1 MYIEN
6 VLIIMLIK
14 IMSQNEAKLDRISVT
29 LSIDDL
35 ITLIAI
41 SIDNFYQIKLM
52 SSTFFKV
59 NTDYEVYKQLS

>member
-1 MYIEN
+1 
-6 VLIIMLIK
+6 MLIK

-35 ITLIAI
+35 IMLIAI

-59 NTDYEVYKQLS
+59 NADYEV

>member
-1 MYIEN
+1 
-6 VLIIMLIK
+6 
-14 IMSQNEAKLDRISVT
+14 MSQNEAKLDRISVT

-59 NTDYEVYKQLS
+59 STDYEVYKQLS